1 MPYLIMT
8 SRYPSDKV
16 PAVAERY
23 LEVLAKYPHDESL
36 SEQIV
41 PVAMKSTHKG
51 LKGMAISDIKEGQLD
66 AAYTRAVNSMA
77 MFQSVEGFEY
87 SIDIYSKVD
96 EAMASIGMDM
106 P

>member
-16 PAVAERY
+16 PAVVERY
-23 LEVLAKYPHDESL
+23 LEILAKYPHDESL
-36 SEQIV
+36 SEEVV
-41 PVAMKSTHKG
+41 PVAVKSTHEGIKSFS
-51 LKGMAISDIKEGQLD
+51 ISDVKEGKLD
-66 AAYTRAVNSMA
+66 AAYARAVNSMA

-87 SIDIYSKVD
+87 TIEVYSKVD
-96 EAMASIGMDM
+96 EARATIGMDM